1 MITKGAID
9 IVNKLIRISGE
20 DIDQD
25 QQDVYIYGLECFLNT
40 FITIILLMLWGL
52 LSHTLG
58 CTMIWVIVFS
68 LLRHFMGGAHAPT
81 QLICILG
88 SFALGCFNKWA
99 IVYLKQTLWGYI
111 LFLFLC
117 ILFAPVSNNKILLSS
132 RQKKIHKLIS
142 AIIVGAGG
150 LLFYQMGTT
159 KITATI
165 FYSFCCVIIFAILS
179 YINNYNNKKK

>member
-88 SFALGCFNKWA
+88 SFALGCFNK
-99 IVYLKQTLWGYI
+99 
-111 LFLFLC
+111 
-117 ILFAPVSNNKILLSS
+117 
-132 RQKKIHKLIS
+132 
-142 AIIVGAGG
+142 
-150 LLFYQMGTT
+150 
-159 KITATI
+159 
-165 FYSFCCVIIFAILS
+165 
-179 YINNYNNKKK
+179 